1 MGSVQKSLRMP
12 LDTARSIAALAEAAN
27 RDFSSTTN
35 ELLEE
40 ALRMRRCPG
49 ILFTSGPAGRRAT
62 IAGSGIDVWEI
73 IAKLKLLRGD
83 VSKLRRHYRWLS
95 EAQLRA
101 ALSYYQLYPREV
113 DRRLEQEEALTPEA
127 IYAKY
132 PFMRPPPPALRP
144 RRPRRSRAR

>member
-12 LDTARSIAALAEAAN
+12 LDTVRSIAALAEAAN

-73 IAKLKLLRGD
+73 IAKLKLLGGGTSPSCD
-83 VSKLRRHYRWLS
+83 VTT
-95 EAQLRA
+95 AGC
-101 ALSYYQLYPREV
+101 
-113 DRRLEQEEALTPEA
+113 
-127 IYAKY
+127 
-132 PFMRPPPPALRP
+132 
-144 RRPRRSRAR
+144 RRPSSAPRSATTSSTLGRSIGVSSRRRR